1 MRTILVGQRHFE
13 SLIRHKKLFRL
24 MLRHSTVPSP
34 PKSGEKVADRPDE
47 GPVQDVN
54 LRKMP
59 PHPSPLPQFVCD
71 HAAEK
76 NHAISANKS
85 GERGQCGAVQ
95 LGPAKELL
103 SRFASRTD
111 VGSRSDPRLSGNLFM
126 RQSLVAAILVIV
138 GGCRSEHS
146 KQKPPVKQAPPVTT
160 SFIDISEESNVHFA
174 YHNGRETGLYAILE
188 SLGGGCAA
196 LDFDRDGNVDI
207 FAPGGGDF
215 PDKNRVAGRD
225 SSLLRRLQTLKWK
238 DVTADA
244 GCAASSFYSHGC
256 AVADAD
262 SDGFADIV
270 VTGYGGLQFLK
281 NLGDGTF
288 METATQARLD
298 DKLWSSSVGWGDLNG
313 DGFADLYVAH
323 YANWSLDNNPACQ
336 GGGPDGRDVCPPRE
350 FEPLDDVLYLNN
362 GDGSFTDASRSNGLV
377 AGGKGLGVLLAD
389 LDQDSDT
396 DIYVANDTTPNF
408 LYQND
413 GTGNL
418 REIGVSSGTALD
430 DRGIPNGSM
439 GTAVGD
445 FSHDGLPDLWVTNF
459 EMETFALYRNRGHC
473 QFQHVSRDSG
483 VNAIGARFVGFGT
496 VTEDFDL
503 DGDLDIAVA
512 NGHVVYYPVGNETAQ
527 DPVYLENLGD
537 GVFKRTEPGE
547 KGGYFQQKHVGRGL
561 VTADVDNDGKVDLIV
576 SHLSDPGRV
585 LKNVSKTTGYSIRLE
600 LIGVRSNRDGIGA
613 VVTLHTSAGQQVRF
627 RAGGGSYLSH
637 NEAAL
642 FFGVPAGVTCTNMT
656 ITWPGGVSEDLP
668 LTQTKNQRIV
678 AKEGNPALISV
689 Q

>member
-1 MRTILVGQRHFE
+1 
-13 SLIRHKKLFRL
+13 
-24 MLRHSTVPSP
+24 
-34 PKSGEKVADRPDE
+34 
-47 GPVQDVN
+47 
-54 LRKMP
+54 
-59 PHPSPLPQFVCD
+59 
-71 HAAEK
+71 
-76 NHAISANKS
+76 
-85 GERGQCGAVQ
+85 
-95 LGPAKELL
+95 
-103 SRFASRTD
+103 
-111 VGSRSDPRLSGNLFM
+111 M
-126 RQSLVAAILVIV
+126 RQSLVAAVLLVI
-138 GGCRSEHS
+138 GGCQSEHS
-146 KQKPPVKQAPPVTT
+146 EQKPPVKQTAPVTT
-160 SFIDISEESNVHFA
+160 SFIDISEQSNVHFT
-174 YHNGRETGLYAILE
+174 YRNGRESGLYAILE

-207 FAPGGGDF
+207 FAPGGGAF
-215 PDKNRVAGRD
+215 PDNNRVAARD
-225 SSLLRRLQTLKWK
+225 SSLLRGLQSLKWQ
-238 DVTADA
+238 DVAADA

-281 NLGDGTF
+281 NLGDGTY

-298 DKLWSSSVGWGDLNG
+298 DKLWSSSAGWGDLNG

-323 YANWSLDNNPACQ
+323 YANWSLDNNPECQ

-362 GDGSFTDASRSNGLV
+362 GDGSFTDASRSSGLV

-389 LDQDSDT
+389 LDQDADT

-413 GTGNL
+413 GTGKL

-445 FSHDGLPDLWVTNF
+445 FSNEGLPDLWVTNF
-459 EMETFALYRNRGHC
+459 EMETFGLYRNRGLC

-527 DPVYLENLGD
+527 EPVYLENLGD
-537 GVFKRTEPGE
+537 GVFKRTTPGE

-561 VTADVDNDGKVDLIV
+561 VTADVDHDGKVDLIV

-585 LKNVSKTTGYSIRLE
+585 LKNVSETTGSSIRVE
-600 LIGVRSNRDGIGA
+600 LIGVKTNRDGIGS
-613 VVTLHTSAGQQVRF
+613 VVALHTSAGKQVRF
-627 RAGGGSYLSH
+627 RTGGGSYLSQ

-642 FFGVPAGVTCTNMT
+642 FFGVREGVTCTNLT
-656 ITWPGGVSEDLP
+656 ITWPGGRIQDVP
-668 LTQTKNQRIV
+668 LNRTKNMRIV
-678 AKEGNPALISV
+678 AREGNSVLIGV

>member
-1 MRTILVGQRHFE
+1 MRTILVAAVFVIFGGCQNEQSR
-13 SLIRHKKLFRL
+13 
-24 MLRHSTVPSP
+24 PQP
-34 PKSGEKVADRPDE
+34 PARPD
-47 GPVQDVN
+47 V
-54 LRKMP
+54 
-59 PHPSPLPQFVCD
+59 
-71 HAAEK
+71 
-76 NHAISANKS
+76 
-85 GERGQCGAVQ
+85 
-95 LGPAKELL
+95 
-103 SRFASRTD
+103 
-111 VGSRSDPRLSGNLFM
+111 
-126 RQSLVAAILVIV
+126 
-138 GGCRSEHS
+138 
-146 KQKPPVKQAPPVTT
+146 PVKT
-160 SFIDISEESNVHFA
+160 SFIDISEESGVHFT
-174 YHNGRETGLYAILE
+174 YHNGRESGLYAILE

-196 LDFDRDGNVDI
+196 LDFDRDGQVDI
-207 FAPGGGDF
+207 FAPGGGAF

-225 SSLLRRLQTLKWK
+225 SSLLRGSPSLKWQ
-238 DVTADA
+238 DVADDA
-244 GCAASSFYSHGC
+244 GCAVSRFYSHGC

-270 VTGYGGLQFLK
+270 VTGFGGLQFLK

-298 DKLWSSSVGWGDLNG
+298 DELWSSSAGWGDLNG

-323 YANWSLDNNPACQ
+323 YANWSLDNNPECQ

-362 GDGSFTDASRSNGLV
+362 GDGSFTDASRSSGLV

-389 LDQDSDT
+389 FDHDSDT

-430 DRGIPNGSM
+430 DRGLPNGSM
-439 GTAVGD
+439 GTAFGD
-445 FSHDGLPDLWVTNF
+445 FNNDGLPDLWVTNF
-459 EMETFALYRNRGHC
+459 EMETFGLYRNRGLC

-512 NGHVVYYPVGNETAQ
+512 NGHVVYFPAGSETAQ

-537 GVFKRTEPGE
+537 GVFKRTEPGV

-585 LKNVSKTTGYSIRLE
+585 LKNVSETTGHSIRLE

-613 VVTLHTSAGQQVRF
+613 EVALHTSAGKQIRF
-627 RAGGGSYLSH
+627 RTGGGSYLSQ
-637 NEAAL
+637 NEGLL
-642 FFGVPAGVTCTNMT
+642 FFGVPAGVTCTKLT
-656 ITWPGGVSEDLP
+656 ITWPGGGIQDVP
-668 LTQTKNQRIV
+668 LTQTRNLRVV
-678 AKEGNPALISV
+678 AKEGHQTLISV